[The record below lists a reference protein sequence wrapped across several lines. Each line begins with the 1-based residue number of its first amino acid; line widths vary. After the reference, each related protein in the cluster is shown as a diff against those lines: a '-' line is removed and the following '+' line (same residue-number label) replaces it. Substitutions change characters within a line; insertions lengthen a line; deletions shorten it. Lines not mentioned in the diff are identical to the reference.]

1 VAAES
6 GLETPA
12 ASGPTRAAP
21 GARHLATTF
30 SSLRVYNYRLY
41 WLGQLVSL
49 TGTWMQRTAQAW
61 LVLKLT
67 NSAFAVGTVTA
78 LQFLPIT
85 LLSLFG
91 GVIADRVP
99 KRRLL
104 IVTQSISAVQAL
116 LLALLTQIGAIQLWH
131 LYLLV
136 LVLGL
141 TNAFDNP
148 ARQSFPVELVG
159 RDEVANAVA
168 LNSTLFNTSR
178 ITGPALAGI
187 ALATVGVAGC
197 FWLNAASFLATIAG
211 LVLMRPDRFFS
222 VTRPRRDPPLRLL
235 REGISYSLRTP
246 AIFVLVISLA
256 FVGTFAYNFTVVV
269 PLLARFTLHAGS
281 LGYGL
286 LFSAQGA
293 GALVAALGLA
303 YTRGQNLRTVFLGG
317 LVLSV
322 GLLCL
327 GLSTIYG
334 LSAGLLA
341 IIGGAGII
349 YSASTQTRLQIIVPD
364 HLRGRVMSIY
374 TLLFAGTTPIG
385 SLFIGAVS
393 EHWNVQISLVAS
405 GVLSL
410 CGLALAWLYLRGRSA
425 AEMLRGT
432 VLERAP

>member
-1 VAAES
+1 
-6 GLETPA
+6 
-12 ASGPTRAAP
+12 
-21 GARHLATTF
+21 LATTF

>member
-1 VAAES
+1 MAGEA
-6 GLETPA
+6 GIT
-12 ASGPTRAAP
+12 TRASDGRRAPAP
-21 GARHLATTF
+21 GLKHLATTF
-30 SSLRVYNYRLY
+30 SSLRIYNYRLY
-41 WLGQLVSL
+41 WFGQLVSL

-67 NSAFAVGTVTA
+67 DSALAVGTVTA

-85 LLSLFG
+85 FLSLFG

-116 LLALLTQIGAIQLWH
+116 VLALLTQIGAIQLWH

-141 TNAFDNP
+141 ANAFDNP

-178 ITGPALAGI
+178 ITGPALAGV

-197 FWLNAASFLATIAG
+197 FWLNAASFLATIGG
-211 LVLMRPDRFFS
+211 LVLMRPERFFS
-222 VTRPRRDPPLRLL
+222 ISRPRRDPPLRLL
-235 REGISYSLRTP
+235 REGVGYALRTP
-246 AIFVLVISLA
+246 AIFVLVITLA
-256 FVGTFAYNFTVVV
+256 FFGTFAFNFTVVV
-269 PLLARFTLHAGS
+269 PLLARFTLRSGS

-303 YTRGQNLRTVFLGG
+303 YTRGQSLRTVFAGG
-317 LVLSV
+317 LALSLA
-322 GLLCL
+322 LLCL

-334 LSAGLLA
+334 VSAALLA
-341 IIGGAGII
+341 LIGGAGII
-349 YSASTQTRLQIIVPD
+349 YSASAQTRLQIIVPD
-364 HLRGRVMSIY
+364 QLRGRVMSIY

-385 SLFIGAVS
+385 SVFIGAVS
-393 EHWNVQISLVAS
+393 EHWNVQASLIAS
-405 GVLSL
+405 GALALV
-410 CGLALAWLYLRGRSA
+410 GLALAWLYLRGRSP

-432 VLERAP
+432 VLEATE

>member
-1 VAAES
+1 MAAEP
-6 GLETPA
+6 GVERRA
-12 ASGPTRAAP
+12 AGHASAAP
-21 GARHLATTF
+21 GVRHLAQTF
-30 SSLRVYNYRLY
+30 SSLRVYNFRLY

-67 NSAFAVGTVTA
+67 DSAFAVGTVTA

-85 LLSLFG
+85 CLSLFG

-104 IVTQSISAVQAL
+104 IVTQSVSAVQAL
-116 LLALLTQIGAIQLWH
+116 LLAFLTQIGAIQLWH

-197 FWLNAASFLATIAG
+197 FWLNAASFLAVIGG
-211 LVLMRPDRFFS
+211 LVLMRPAQFFA
-222 VTRPRRDPPLRLL
+222 VTRPRRDPPMRLL
-235 REGISYSLRTP
+235 REGIAYALRTP
-246 AIFVLVISLA
+246 AIVTLMISLA
-256 FVGTFAYNFTVVV
+256 FVGTFAFNFTVVV

-293 GALVAALGLA
+293 GALAAALGLA
-303 YTRGQNLRTVFLGG
+303 YTRGQSMRTIFFGG
-317 LVLSV
+317 LLLSV
-322 GLLCL
+322 GLVVL

-334 LSAGLLA
+334 LSAALLA
-341 IIGGAGII
+341 VIGGAGIV
-349 YSASTQTRLQIIVPD
+349 YSASTQTRLQVIVPD
-364 HLRGRVMSIY
+364 QLRGRVMSIY
-374 TLLFAGTTPIG
+374 TLLFAGSTPIG
-385 SLFIGAVS
+385 SVFVGAVS
-393 EHWNVQISLVAS
+393 EHWNVQSSLVAC
-405 GVLSL
+405 GLLSL
-410 CGLALAWLYLRGRSA
+410 LGLALAWLYLRGRSA
-425 AEMLRGT
+425 AELVRGT
-432 VLERAP
+432 VLEAES